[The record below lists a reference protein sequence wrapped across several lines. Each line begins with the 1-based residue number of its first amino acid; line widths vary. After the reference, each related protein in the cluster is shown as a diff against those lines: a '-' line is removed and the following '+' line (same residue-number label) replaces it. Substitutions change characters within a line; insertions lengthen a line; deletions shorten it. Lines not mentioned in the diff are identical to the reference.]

1 MPEPSLLDVLKQIV
15 SRQRLYRGALILAG
29 LYLICAGIL
38 GLAGEAG
45 SGLRASA
52 RLVLGAAFLAA
63 ARFVRATPSS
73 VQVGQSGAGLGSRTR
88 AREDALRS
96 MFRGLTDWTVRNGLS
111 IACCVVLAGSW
122 CLQSHLAGAGFGLLL
137 AGAGLVLFLGFV
149 SRAEIDAACTSPAQE
164 VSTDQRCETG
174 VRWRIATGAL
184 ALSLLTFFSLPEN
197 RLTLACSALW
207 IASVVAWMAAF
218 WKRPVRPGFDLQSA
232 FLRLWRGEVELRLTC
247 WLLLFLGIL
256 AVAAVFRF
264 THLTT
269 VPGEMTSD
277 HVEDLLSVNRILN
290 EGERPIFDSAN
301 GGREPLA
308 FYLAAL
314 TAHFAGTGL
323 THITLKIVSALA
335 GFLTL
340 PFIYLLAREVTDDAL
355 SGLLAMLTTGLA
367 WWPNVL
373 GRLGLRLS
381 LTALFSAIAL
391 WLIIRAVRRSQPD
404 AALMSGLATGVGMYA
419 CTPLWAIPLAT
430 ALALFLAVLHDR
442 RWASLCRLGKYW
454 AMCTIVTLAVSAPM
468 LRYRLE
474 HLGDLQASIQTRVI
488 GEYGQFSE
496 PTVRSFLRNE
506 WNSLR
511 MFHWTSDGVWI
522 VSPPG
527 QPALDWVT
535 AGLLL
540 LGASFLLYRY
550 LRSREWLDLY
560 LLLSIPVLL
569 LPSTMALAF
578 EGRENPSLQRSSA
591 AIPVLFT
598 VTGIALALPAEPLRR
613 FSAKRGAEA
622 VAIGYLATALGI
634 SAWANS
640 RIVFRD
646 YAGNYAG
653 AAQNASGIGR
663 TIHDFANSV
672 GSFETAFVKGYPNW
686 VDVRA
691 VGIYAGKF
699 GWEQAVC
706 DSCQFRDAGVITDDE
721 RSKLFILHPMDQAFL
736 KQLRE
741 IYPGGGIR
749 AEGARAPHQEFL
761 IYFVPGRIDARG
773 YRLPPP

>member
-1 MPEPSLLDVLKQIV
+1 MPEPSLLDVLKQIL
-15 SRQRLYRGALILAG
+15 SRQRVYRGALILAG
-29 LYLICAGIL
+29 VYLICAGIL
-38 GLAGEAG
+38 ALAGEAG
-45 SGLRASA
+45 SGLGASA
-52 RLVLGAAFLAA
+52 RLLLGAVFLAA
-63 ARFVRATPSS
+63 ARFVRATPGS
-73 VQVGQSGAGLGSRTR
+73 VQAGQSGEGSGSRTR
-88 AREDALRS
+88 ASEDALRS
-96 MFRGLTDWTVRNGLS
+96 MFRGLTDWTVRNGLA
-111 IACCVVLAGSW
+111 IACCMVLAGSW
-122 CLQSHLAGAGFGLLL
+122 CLHSHVAGAGFGLLL
-137 AGAGLVLFLGFV
+137 AAAGLVLFLGFV
-149 SRAEIDAACTSPAQE
+149 PRTGIDAGRTSPAQE
-164 VSTDQRCETG
+164 VSANQPCETG

-184 ALSLLTFFSLPEN
+184 VLSLLTFFSLPEN
-197 RLTLACSALW
+197 RLTLACTALW
-207 IASVVAWMAAF
+207 IASVVAWIAAL
-218 WKRPVRPGFDLQSA
+218 WERPVRPGFDWRSA
-232 FLRLWRGEVELRLTC
+232 FLRLWRGEVKLRLTR

-264 THLTT
+264 VHLAA

-308 FYLAAL
+308 FYLTAL
-314 TAHFAGTGL
+314 TAQFAGTGL
-323 THITLKIVSALA
+323 TYVALKIVSALA
-335 GFLTL
+335 GFLAL
-340 PFIYLLAREVTDDAL
+340 PFIYLLAREVTDDGL
-355 SGLLAMLTTGLA
+355 SSLLAMLTAGLA

-381 LTALFSAIAL
+381 FAALFSAIAL
-391 WLIIRAVRRSQPD
+391 WLIIRAVKRSQPG
-404 AALMSGLATGVGMYA
+404 AALMSGLATGIGMYA
-419 CTPLWAIPLAT
+419 CTPVWIIPLAT
-430 ALALFLAVLHDR
+430 ALALFLAGLHDR
-442 RWASLCRLGKYW
+442 RWPTLRRLGKYW
-454 AMCTIVTLAVSAPM
+454 AACTVVTLAVFVPM
-468 LRYRLE
+468 LRYRLD
-474 HLGDLQASIQTRVI
+474 HLGELLASIQARVT

-527 QPALDWVT
+527 QPALDWFT

-550 LRSREWLDLY
+550 LRRREWLDLY
-560 LLLSIPVLL
+560 LLLSIPALL
-569 LPSTMALAF
+569 LPSTLALAF

-598 VTGIALALPAEPLRR
+598 VTGIALSLLAEPLRR
-613 FSAKRGAEA
+613 SSAKRGAEA
-622 VAIGYLATALGI
+622 VAIGFLATALGV
-634 SAWANS
+634 SAWANW

-672 GSFETAFVKGYPNW
+672 GSYETAFVKGYPNW

-699 GWEQAVC
+699 GWEQAIC
-706 DSCQFRDAGVITDDE
+706 DSCRFRDTGVIKDDE
-721 RSKLFILHPMDQAFL
+721 RSKLFILHPMDQDFL
-736 KQLRE
+736 QQLRE
-741 IYPGGGIR
+741 FYPDGGIR

-761 IYFVPGRIDARG
+761 IYFVPGRIDSRG
-773 YRLPPP
+773 YRLPSP